1 MSYNHHQIVERWL
14 RRFRGCLNF
23 CYGSDS
29 QMITMELHKGG
40 VQLLSVPQ
48 NKNIFNTRKY
58 RLYNFL
64 PKTLYSALERFG
76 NIYLLGISLIMLI
89 DPTLTPFYRWITIFP
104 VGLSVIFY
112 ILMEFILDIRRQ
124 SHDHKINMQTTSRGA
139 KDGSL
144 EYIKWSDIQIGD
156 VLYLIKGDI
165 VPADIILLDTGQ
177 VRDREAI
184 CMVDTQYYD
193 GKSTLTKK
201 KSSYLT
207 QLIVL
212 RTRLKNQFPEYRK
225 MLTGKLEYEAPNG
238 NTEKFH
244 GRLKL
249 KKDPKNEELTIDN
262 FIPKGTKIKQTSWL
276 FGLVVYVGENT
287 KTMQSSHYNAQK
299 HSFEEK
305 QCNFYSFLMACLS
318 LFFTLISIIVLLAR
332 SDEGNF
338 ALLIDTNTTNGM
350 KVFQLAILYAQLIPS
365 TLYLLLDFVN
375 FISLFKFEINQIED
389 NITKYVKINS
399 SNNLSD
405 LGHVDYML
413 IDKTGTLTTSYYKL
427 DNLLFGSLSFTLNY
441 DQLQSTLNLKSAKPE
456 DNEDPVKFAS
466 INDNNEYLI
475 PFEYERKSSPSD
487 VQPSG
492 KLLLKSVKTSNNNP
506 VFSQITA
513 LPQNKRM
520 TMLNMMENSLQQP
533 LADYLQTRIFL
544 PQPKTR
550 NSPGNNND
558 EFIQLVNQ
566 LKASS
571 PQKEYLST
579 DDINTLYYDAFLKC
593 LMLCHEARPV
603 FGADS
608 ITYESFSKNEEISL
622 TFARSCGYS
631 LENFNKFD
639 SPDMYLCKVRGNPI
653 WYQILG
659 LNLFT
664 YTRNLNSVVIQAPV
678 TMDLELKQ
686 KCEAINQ
693 LCGEGSKNNSLLICK
708 GDYEAIKT
716 KLQLNHKEREEL
728 DSYIQHYKQRGI
740 RMIIY
745 ATRVLSERE
754 TENYKQ
760 KFNLL
765 HSSLTN
771 QDILLEQLALEYEK
785 ELNIMGMIG
794 FKEELKNDALDF
806 IKTVKDC
813 NINIWLLSGDQE
825 VQTISCA
832 QSLEMTETSKY
843 LRIVATEKEQIWL
856 QINTA
861 IGQIQSELQKIQ
873 EKQQDKHQDENL
885 MVRSMIKS
893 SVTLFEGASYQQV
906 LQFVLIVNGHS
917 LSLISE
923 SADLMSHFR
932 FLSCVCKNVIGFN
945 MNPQQKELA
954 CLIIRNYFPNN
965 PTVLGVGDGYNDA
978 LMMQAANVSIEIINS
993 KRNHIYPQV
1002 NAGDISVNTLS
1013 EIKVLL
1019 LQKCKLHSERVSAMI
1034 IYLFYCAGFL
1044 GMTLFFFNW
1053 FCQFTATSLHDSMT
1067 VFLYIFLYT
1076 TPNALVI
1083 GLADKQSQPAV
1094 NARFPAFYIDGQ
1106 IRTRRFWFFYLIEG
1120 FLESFI
1126 SAAYTF
1132 YACTY
1137 MVNYAWTN
1145 DGHQSDIQM
1154 VATSII
1160 YLLITVSS
1168 LKVLFRLFYN
1178 KVNIVI
1184 IVFLFTFGLL
1194 VGFVF
1199 INYRRDFSNF
1209 DYQELTY
1216 QLFTRFNSIVAMVF
1230 SLIGCYFINYFL
1242 HNFIK
1247 LIYFPNAYQQFA
1259 FQNTTG
1265 TEWEIIRN
1273 QEILHQCL
1281 DQHVNVSSIIQNLFI
1296 DCSATSPY
1304 IQEMLNPGDTKVTEM
1319 KLKPLTLEM
1328 KELVLEQKFLAH
1340 KLMQSLKHLRLF
1352 LCILLIYYI
1361 AYCLTDFFMTDK
1373 RVFTGAYYL
1382 VVFGII
1388 FFIILFSCSQA
1399 MELQYYTY
1407 SHLIVLII
1415 FAIKVA
1421 IDWLSDDLT
1430 ITLSATIVILFSTF
1444 NSMNMSV
1451 IPIMLYNVCYL
1462 IQLIVRILIVVIS
1475 TDLSTSNGTYS
1486 QSRVSV
1492 YAASTQILL
1501 VVSITI
1507 RFLFSYYKSIKHRRN
1522 DYLAKYQIEQDN
1534 VAAQDILRILVPG
1547 FVRQQ
1552 IQTGTFSMQQAQDDV
1567 SILFAYICD
1576 FDTIMKEEGKN
1587 VVLMLDSL
1595 FRLYDNLCIQHGVQ
1609 KIETVGYT
1617 YMAATGIKAC
1627 EQNMTAHVTRIEKT
1641 MRLVNMAFDMM
1652 QQVQGR
1658 KYGKGNQIEMKIGI
1672 HVGRVIAGVIGHHK
1686 PQFSL
1691 IGDPVNQTSRVG
1703 STGDTGAITLSEQA
1717 FKQARHGIKYYEKK
1731 QKEAKGLGII
1741 DTYQVFKTKPAGYQ
1755 IPKAFQLWQ
1764 NCTKLVVKELRQ
1776 HRTSGTKKQGQ
1787 FLSQLQN
1794 SIYQDNLQKSNRL
1807 DASPRGQQTVQI
1819 LLPQGGSAQEEIRSR
1834 LTIPAQ
1840 ITEQILTDD
1849 SILITNEQ
1857 EEKELEL
1864 IKPNLILDIPEN
1876 EIKSNFYQIL
1886 KEQNVDESRIGMI
1899 FLWITYFVITLL
1911 SIIVRKLFKHD
1922 LLIFVLRAIFLI
1934 LSFVLFPILSKAYR
1948 NRTVNTTYYLLL
1960 IYAIFTVLFQ
1970 AYLTDNREV
1979 AIICLLEILYIMIVS
1994 CQMKMFSFLQVIL
2007 YMMIMFGLF
2016 LGFYIS
2022 TDLITHYAIFYI
2034 CCCMLILLLGYY
2046 LAMSEQIQMFNNLQI
2061 NEEKKVKR
2069 INLVSQLLPMHS
2081 YLKMKNSSIYDKSDF
2096 IDEFDDVTLLFADI
2110 KGFTEY
2116 SHTQSPEGVVLMLRN
2131 LFTEFDKLC
2140 QRYNVYKMY
2149 TIGDC
2154 YVVMGFT
2161 NSAKRNPIQEAIN
2174 TVKMGFQ
2181 MVDIIMSVRQKIQF
2195 DKLNMRIGIHT
2206 GQVTGGI
2213 IGTDIVRYDIYG
2225 KDVSIANKMESSGV
2239 EGRVQI
2245 SETTKLMIER
2255 AGKHAFNFK
2264 FHHDVELNKFNM
2276 NIKGFLVDWDKKR
2289 EEASLDQYRSPSRH
2303 L

>member
-1 MSYNHHQIVERWL
+1 
-14 RRFRGCLNF
+14 
-23 CYGSDS
+23 
-29 QMITMELHKGG
+29 MITMELHKGN
-40 VQLLSVPQ
+40 VSLLSVPQ

-58 RLYNFL
+58 TFLNFL
-64 PKTLYSALERFG
+64 PKTIFTGIVRFG
-76 NIYLLGISLIMLI
+76 NIYLLAISLIMLI
-89 DPTLTPFYRWITIFP
+89 DPTLSPFYLWITIFP
-104 VGLSVIFY
+104 IGLSVLIY
-112 ILMEFILDIRRQ
+112 VLIEFVLDIRRQ
-124 SHDHKINMQTTSRGA
+124 SQDHKINMQTTSRGA
-139 KDGSL
+139 KDGSI
-144 EYIKWSDIQIGD
+144 ETIKWSDIQIGD

-184 CMVDTQYYD
+184 CMVDTQYYN
-193 GKSTLTKK
+193 GKSSLTKK

-212 RTRLKNQFPEYRK
+212 RTRLKNQFPEYKK

-238 NTEKFH
+238 DTQSFYA
-244 GRLKL
+244 RLKL

-276 FGLVVYVGENT
+276 FGLVVYVGKNT
-287 KTMQSSHYNAQK
+287 KNMQSSHYEAQK
-299 HSFEEK
+299 QSFEEK

-332 SDEGNF
+332 SDENSF
-338 ALLIDTNTTNGM
+338 ALIIDSYTTNGM
-350 KVFQLAILYAQLIPS
+350 KVFQLAILYAQLIPA
-365 TLYLLLDFVN
+365 TLYILFDIVN

-389 NITKYVKINS
+389 NLVKYVKINS
-399 SNNLSD
+399 SNNLCD
-405 LGHVDYML
+405 FGHVDYML
-413 IDKTGTLTTSYYKL
+413 IDKTGTLTTSYNKL
-427 DNLLFGSLSFTLNY
+427 DNLQFGQLAFSLNY
-441 DQLQSTLNLKSAKPE
+441 DQLQLALNQKYTKQDDIEEPQNIVSL
-456 DNEDPVKFAS
+456 
-466 INDNNEYLI
+466 NDNNEYLI
-475 PFEYERKSSPSD
+475 PFEYDKKTHHTTEGQSN
-487 VQPSG
+487 G
-492 KLLLKSVKTSNNNP
+492 KLLLRSVKTSNNNP
-506 VFSQITA
+506 IFSQITA
-513 LPQNKRM
+513 QPQNKRL
-520 TMLNMMENSLQQP
+520 TFLNMDAQYQQRYQ
-533 LADYLQTRIFL
+533 DYSQGRMFL
-544 PQPKTR
+544 PQPKLR
-550 NSPGNNND
+550 NTPGNNND
-558 EFIQLVNQ
+558 EFMQLVNQ
-566 LKASS
+566 LKNSS
-571 PQKEYLST
+571 PQNEYMQSK
-579 DDINTLYYDAFLKC
+579 DINTLYYDAFLKC

-622 TFARSCGYS
+622 TFARSCGYQ

-639 SPDMYLCKVRGNPI
+639 SPDMYLCKVGGNQI

-664 YTRNLNSVVIQAPV
+664 YNRNLNSVVVQVPM
-678 TMDLELKQ
+678 TMDLELGQ
-686 KCEAINQ
+686 EHEALNQ
-693 LCGEGSKNNSLLICK
+693 LCGEGSKNKSLLICK
-708 GDYEAIKT
+708 GDYEAIKL

-728 DSYIQHYKQRGI
+728 DAYIQHYKVRGI
-740 RMIIY
+740 RMIVY
-745 ATRVLSERE
+745 ATRVLSEKE
-754 TENYKQ
+754 TVNYKE

-771 QDILLEQLALEYEK
+771 QDNLLEELAVEYEK
-785 ELNIMGMIG
+785 ELNLLGMIG
-794 FKEELKNDALDF
+794 FKEELKSDALDF
-806 IKTVKDC
+806 IRTVKEC

-825 VQTISCA
+825 AQTISCA
-832 QSLEMTETSKY
+832 QALEMTETSKY
-843 LRIVATEKEQIWL
+843 LRIVAKDKEQIWL

-873 EKQQDKHQDENL
+873 EKQLIKQQEKHQQQQ
-885 MVRSMIKS
+885 MGRSMIKS
-893 SVTLFEGASYQQV
+893 SVTLFEGASYQQI
-906 LQFVLIVNGHS
+906 LQFVLVVNGQS

-923 SADLMSHFR
+923 SPDLMSHFR

-954 CLIIRNYFPNN
+954 CNIIKDYFPNK
-965 PTVLGVGDGYNDA
+965 PTILGVGDGYNDA
-978 LMMQAANVSIEIINS
+978 LMMQASHVSIEIINS
-993 KRNHIYPQV
+993 KLNHIYPQV
-1002 NAGDISVNTLS
+1002 NAGDISVNTLR

-1019 LQKCKLHSERVSAMI
+1019 LQKCKLHSERVSSMI

-1067 VFLYIFLYT
+1067 VFLFIFLYT

-1083 GLADKQSQPAV
+1083 GLADLQTNPLV
-1094 NARFPAFYIDGQ
+1094 NKKIPTLYVDGQ
-1106 IRTRRFWFFYLIEG
+1106 IRTRRFGFYYLIEA
-1120 FLESFI
+1120 FLESFL
-1126 SAAYTF
+1126 SAAFTF
-1132 YACTY
+1132 YSCTY

-1145 DGHQSDIQM
+1145 DGHQSDLQM

-1160 YLLITVSS
+1160 YVIITVST
-1168 LKVLFRLFYN
+1168 LKVLFRLIKH

-1184 IVFLFTFGLL
+1184 IVSLFTFGLL

-1199 INYRRDFSNF
+1199 LNYRGKFSDF

-1216 QLFTRFNSIVAMVF
+1216 QLFTRFNSIVAMIF
-1230 SLIGCYFINYFL
+1230 CLFGCFFINYFL
-1242 HNFIK
+1242 HDLIK
-1247 LIYFPNAYQQFA
+1247 LNLFPSAYQQFA
-1259 FQNTTG
+1259 FYNKDG
-1265 TEWEIIRN
+1265 TQWDN
-1273 QEILHQCL
+1273 LNHQQILNQCL
-1281 DQHVNVSSIIQNLFI
+1281 DQHVNVSTIIQNVFT
-1296 DCSATSPY
+1296 DCSTTSPY
-1304 IQEMLNPGDTKVTEM
+1304 ISEMLNPGDTKVTEM

-1340 KLMQSLKHLRLF
+1340 KLSQSLNHLRFF
-1352 LCILLIYYI
+1352 LCVLLLYFI
-1361 AYCLTDFFMTDK
+1361 AYCLTDFFINDL
-1373 RVFTGAYYL
+1373 RVFTGVYYL
-1382 VVFGII
+1382 IIFGIV
-1388 FFIILFSCSQA
+1388 FLILLFTFTSI
-1399 MELQYYTY
+1399 MEQQYYTY
-1407 SHLIVLII
+1407 SHLTVLII

-1430 ITLSATIVILFSTF
+1430 ITLSATLAILFSTF
-1444 NSMNMSV
+1444 NSMNMTV
-1451 IPIMLYNVCYL
+1451 IPIMLYNICYL
-1462 IQLIVRILIVVIS
+1462 IQLIVRILIIVVS
-1475 TDLSTSNGTYS
+1475 TDLSTSNGTYT
-1486 QSRVSV
+1486 QSRISV
-1492 YAASTQILL
+1492 YAACTQILL

-1507 RFLFSYYKSIKHRRN
+1507 RFLFTYYKSIKHRRN
-1522 DYLAKYQIEQDN
+1522 DYLAKYSIEQDN
-1534 VAAQDILRILVPG
+1534 MTAQDILSILVPR

-1552 IQTGTFSMQQAQDDV
+1552 IQTGIYSMQEAQDDV

-1627 EQNMTAHVTRIEKT
+1627 EQNMTAHVIRIEKT

-1717 FKQARHGIKYYEKK
+1717 FKQARHGIKYYSKK

-1741 DTYQVFKTKPAGYQ
+1741 DTYQVFKTKPPGYQ
-1755 IPKAFQLWQ
+1755 VPKAFLLWQ
-1764 NCTKLVVKELRQ
+1764 NCTKIVVKDLRSQKSLRQ
-1776 HRTSGTKKQGQ
+1776 IVPKKGQ

-1794 SIYQDNLQKSNRL
+1794 SIYVDNMKQSNRL
-1807 DASPRGQQTVQI
+1807 EISPKGPQTVQL
-1819 LLPQGGSAQEEIRSR
+1819 LLPQNASQEVDNKSKQNQPIQPLE
-1834 LTIPAQ
+1834 TA
-1840 ITEQILTDD
+1840 LTDESVFISND
-1849 SILITNEQ
+1849 QDENDQLD
-1857 EEKELEL
+1857 L
-1864 IKPNLILDIPEN
+1864 IKPNLILQIPQN
-1876 EIKSNFYQIL
+1876 EIKGNFNQIL
-1886 KEQNVDESRIGMI
+1886 KEQNLEESKVGIT
-1899 FLWITYFVITLL
+1899 FLWFTYFVITLL
-1911 SIIVRKLFKHD
+1911 SIIVRKLFKYD

-1934 LSFVLFPILSKAYR
+1934 LVIVLFPILSKAYR
-1948 NRTVNTTYYLLL
+1948 NVIVNLMYYLLL

-1970 AYLTDNREV
+1970 AYLTDNSEV
-1979 AIICLLEILYIMIVS
+1979 AIICLLEILYIMIVT
-1994 CQMKMFSFLQVIL
+1994 CQFKMFTFFQVIV
-2007 YMMIMFGLF
+2007 YMFIMLGFF
-2016 LGFYIS
+2016 LGFYIAS
-2022 TDLITHYAIFYI
+2022 DLVTHFAIFYI

-2046 LAMSEQIQMFNNLQI
+2046 LAMKEQIQMFNNLQI
-2061 NEEKKVKR
+2061 NEDKKVKQ

-2096 IDEFDDVTLLFADI
+2096 IDEFEDVTLLFADI

-2116 SHTQSPEGVVLMLRN
+2116 SHTQTPEGVVTMLRG

-2140 QRYNVYKMY
+2140 QKYNVYKMY

-2181 MVDIIMSVRQKIQF
+2181 MVDIIMQVRQKIKF

-2225 KDVSIANKMESSGV
+2225 KDVSIANKMESSGE
-2239 EGRVQI
+2239 EGRVQV
-2245 SETTKLMIER
+2245 SQTTKQMIER
-2255 AGKHAFNFK
+2255 AEKHPFKFK
-2264 FHHDVELNKFNM
+2264 FHHDVELSKFNM
-2276 NIKGFLVDWDKKR
+2276 TTKGYLVEWDKVK
-2289 EEASLDQYRSPSRH
+2289 EEASFEQS
-2303 L
+2303 

>member
-1 MSYNHHQIVERWL
+1 
-14 RRFRGCLNF
+14 
-23 CYGSDS
+23 
-29 QMITMELHKGG
+29 MITMELHKGN

-58 RLYNFL
+58 TLLNFL
-64 PKTLYSALERFG
+64 PKTLFTGLVRFG
-76 NIYLLGISLIMLI
+76 NIYLLAISLIMLI
-89 DPTLTPFYRWITIFP
+89 DPTLSPFYRWITIFP
-104 VGLSVIFY
+104 IGLSVLLYVI
-112 ILMEFILDIRRQ
+112 IEFVLDIRRQ

-139 KDGSL
+139 KDGSI
-144 EYIKWSDIQIGD
+144 ETIKWSDIQIGD

-193 GKSTLTKK
+193 GKSSLTKK

-238 NTEKFH
+238 NTQRFH
-244 GRLKL
+244 ARLKL

-276 FGLVVYVGENT
+276 FGLAVYVGHNT
-287 KTMQSSHYNAQK
+287 KTMQSSHYGAQK
-299 HSFEEK
+299 QSFEEK

-332 SDEGNF
+332 SDENSF
-338 ALLIDTNTTNGM
+338 ALIIDNYTTNGM
-350 KVFQLAILYAQLIPS
+350 KVFQLAILYAQLIPA
-365 TLYLLLDFVN
+365 TLYLLFDIVN
-375 FISLFKFEINQIED
+375 FISVFKFEINQIEE
-389 NITKYVKINS
+389 NLVKYVKINS
-399 SNNLSD
+399 SNNLCD

-427 DNLLFGSLSFTLNY
+427 DNLLFGQLAFSLNY
-441 DQLQSTLNLKSAKPE
+441 DQLQLTLNQKSAKQ
-456 DNEDPVKFAS
+456 DDIEDPLKYAS

-475 PFEYERKSSPSD
+475 PFEYDKKSNQTTE

-492 KLLLKSVKTSNNNP
+492 KLMLKSVRTSNNNP
-506 VFSQITA
+506 IFNQITA
-513 LPQNKRM
+513 QPISKRQ
-520 TMLNMMENSLQQP
+520 TFLNMDVQYQQQFQ
-533 LADYLQTRIFL
+533 DYSQTRMFL
-544 PQPKTR
+544 PQPKHK

-558 EFIQLVNQ
+558 EFMQLVNQ
-566 LKASS
+566 LKYSS
-571 PQKEYLST
+571 PQKEYLQT
-579 DDINTLYYDAFLKC
+579 KDINTLYYDAFLKC

-622 TFARSCGYS
+622 TFARSCGYQ

-639 SPDMYLCKVRGNPI
+639 SPDIYLCKVRGNSI

-664 YTRNLNSVVIQAPV
+664 YNRNLNSVVVQVPM
-678 TMDLELKQ
+678 TMDLELGQ
-686 KCEAINQ
+686 EHEALNQ
-693 LCGEGSKNNSLLICK
+693 LCGEGSKNKSLLICK
-708 GDYEAIKT
+708 GDYEAIKL

-728 DSYIQHYKQRGI
+728 DAYIQNYKVRGI
-740 RMIIY
+740 RMIVY
-745 ATRVLSERE
+745 ATRVLSEKE

-771 QDILLEQLALEYEK
+771 QDSLLEELALEYEK
-785 ELNIMGMIG
+785 ELNLLGMIG
-794 FKEELKNDALDF
+794 FKEELKSDALDF
-806 IKTVKDC
+806 IKTVKEC

-825 VQTISCA
+825 AQTISCA
-832 QSLEMTETSKY
+832 QALEMAETSKY

-873 EKQQDKHQDENL
+873 EKQLIKQQEKHSQQS
-885 MVRSMIKS
+885 MSRSMIKS
-893 SVTLFEGASYQQV
+893 SVTLFEGASYQQM
-906 LQFVLIVNGHS
+906 LQFVLVVNGNS
-917 LSLISE
+917 LSIISE
-923 SADLMSHFR
+923 SPDLMSHFR

-954 CLIIRNYFPNN
+954 CIIIKDYFPNK
-965 PTVLGVGDGYNDA
+965 PTILGVGDGYNDA
-978 LMMQAANVSIEIINS
+978 LMMQASHISIEIINS
-993 KRNHIYPQV
+993 KLNHIYPQV
-1002 NAGDISVNTLS
+1002 NAGDISVNTLK

-1019 LQKCKLHSERVSAMI
+1019 LQKCKLHSERVSSMI

-1044 GMTLFFFNW
+1044 GMTLFFYNW

-1067 VFLYIFLYT
+1067 VFLFIFLYT

-1083 GLADKQSQPAV
+1083 GLADLQTNPLV
-1094 NARFPAFYIDGQ
+1094 NTSIPTLYVDGQ
-1106 IRTRRFWFFYLIEG
+1106 IRTKRFGYYYLIEA

-1126 SAAYTF
+1126 SAAFTF
-1132 YACTY
+1132 YSCTY

-1145 DGHQSDIQM
+1145 DGHQSDFQM

-1160 YLLITVSS
+1160 YVVITVSA
-1168 LKVLFRLFYN
+1168 LKVLFRLIQHN
-1178 KVNIVI
+1178 VHIVI
-1184 IVFLFTFGLL
+1184 IISLFTFGLL

-1199 INYRRDFSNF
+1199 LNYRGNFSDF

-1216 QLFTRFNSIVAMVF
+1216 QLFTRFNSIVAIIF
-1230 SLIGCYFINYFL
+1230 CLFGCFFINYFL
-1242 HNFIK
+1242 HDFIK
-1247 LIYFPNAYQQFA
+1247 LNVFPTVYQQFA
-1259 FQNTTG
+1259 FINQDG
-1265 TEWEIIRN
+1265 TQWEDATHSH
-1273 QEILHQCL
+1273 ILNQCL
-1281 DQHVNVSSIIQNLFI
+1281 DQHVNVSTIIQNVFI
-1296 DCSATSPY
+1296 DCSTTSPY
-1304 IQEMLNPGDTKVTEM
+1304 ISEMLNPGDTKVTEM

-1340 KLMQSLKHLRLF
+1340 KLSQSLSHLRFF
-1352 LCILLIYYI
+1352 LCILLIYFI
-1361 AYCLTDFFMTDK
+1361 AYCLTDFFINDL
-1373 RVFTGAYYL
+1373 RVFTGVYYL
-1382 VVFGII
+1382 IIFGIV
-1388 FFIILFSCSQA
+1388 FLILLLTCTSI
-1399 MELQYYTY
+1399 MEQQYYTY
-1407 SHLIVLII
+1407 SHLTVLII

-1430 ITLSATIVILFSTF
+1430 ITLSATLVILFSTF
-1444 NSMNMSV
+1444 NTMNMTV
-1451 IPIMLYNVCYL
+1451 IPIMLYNICYL
-1462 IQLIVRILIVVIS
+1462 IQLIVRILIIVVS
-1475 TDLSTSNGTYS
+1475 TDLSTSNGTYT
-1486 QSRVSV
+1486 QSRIST

-1501 VVSITI
+1501 VISITI
-1507 RFLFSYYKSIKHRRN
+1507 RFLFTYYKSIKHRRN
-1522 DYLAKYQIEQDN
+1522 DYLAKYSIEQDN
-1534 VAAQDILRILVPG
+1534 MTAQDILSILVPR

-1552 IQTGTFSMQQAQDDV
+1552 ISTGVYSMQQAQDDV

-1627 EQNMTAHVTRIEKT
+1627 EQNMTAHVIRTEKT

-1717 FKQARHGIKYYEKK
+1717 FKQARHGIKYYSKK

-1741 DTYQVFKTKPAGYQ
+1741 DTYQVFKTKPPGYQ
-1755 IPKAFQLWQ
+1755 VPKAFLLWQ
-1764 NCTKLVVKELRQ
+1764 NCTKIVVKDLRQ
-1776 HRTSGTKKQGQ
+1776 QRSQRQIVSKKGQ

-1794 SIYQDNLQKSNRL
+1794 SIYVDNMKQSNRL
-1807 DASPRGQQTVQI
+1807 EISPRAPQTVQF
-1819 LLPQGGSAQEEIRSR
+1819 LMPQNSPQEVDNKSR
-1834 LTIPAQ
+1834 LSVPVQPSEAV
-1840 ITEQILTDD
+1840 LTDE
-1849 SILITNEQ
+1849 SVFITNEQ
-1857 EEKELEL
+1857 EDNGELDL
-1864 IKPNLILDIPEN
+1864 IKPNLILNIPEN
-1876 EIKSNFYQIL
+1876 EIKGNFIQIL
-1886 KEQNVDESRIGMI
+1886 KEQNLDESKVGIV
-1899 FLWITYFVITLL
+1899 FLWFTYFVITLL
-1911 SIIVRKLFKHD
+1911 SIIVRKLFQYN

-1934 LSFVLFPILSKAYR
+1934 LLIVLFPILSQAYR
-1948 NRTVNTTYYLLL
+1948 NRLVNLMYFLLL
-1960 IYAIFTVLFQ
+1960 IYAVFTVLFQ
-1970 AYLTDNREV
+1970 AYLTDNSEV
-1979 AIICLLEILYIMIVS
+1979 AIICLLEILYIMIVT
-1994 CQMKMFSFLQVIL
+1994 CQLKMFTFLQVII
-2007 YMMIMFGLF
+2007 YMFIMLGFF
-2016 LGFYIS
+2016 LGFYIAS
-2022 TDLITHYAIFYI
+2022 DLVTHFAIFYI

-2046 LAMSEQIQMFNNLQI
+2046 LAMREQIQMFNNLQI
-2061 NEEKKVKR
+2061 NEDKKVKQ

-2096 IDEFDDVTLLFADI
+2096 IDEFEDVTLLFADI

-2116 SHTQSPEGVVLMLRN
+2116 SHTQTPEGVVTMLRN

-2181 MVDIIMSVRQKIQF
+2181 MVEIIMQVRLKIKF

-2225 KDVSIANKMESSGV
+2225 KDVSIANKMESSGE
-2239 EGRVQI
+2239 EGRVQV
-2245 SETTKLMIER
+2245 SQTTKQMIER
-2255 AGKHAFNFK
+2255 AEKHPFKFK
-2264 FHHDVELNKFNM
+2264 FHHDVELSKFNM
-2276 NIKGFLVDWDKKR
+2276 STKGYLVEWDKIR
-2289 EEASLDQYRSPSRH
+2289 EEASYEQQ
-2303 L
+2303 